1 MTNSRSNSSIAFHRP
16 NHFHMHETGMAAFV
30 GIRLHGGLGNKL
42 FQLLFA
48 KAFAL
53 RHGKEL
59 KIVQIEPNRHSEVDY
74 FNNIFASFASAIDE
88 KAAKDVYA
96 QVYEDPM
103 GPWKHVVYQPKDVP
117 TLYHGYFQTAKH
129 FEDNISR
136 EDILEWLGL
145 ARGTVPSKVLSLY
158 PGVSEGAF
166 IHVRRGDYLTHDH
179 IVHHIDLH
187 KYYENA
193 LKLFDERC
201 AHTKWPLFVVSDDIA
216 HCKSMPEFKAR
227 ERITFVDLD
236 EVETLCLMTLC
247 RLGGIAAN
255 STFSWFG
262 AYLNP
267 CENKLV
273 TLPKPWWTL
282 AGYDTDD
289 LYFRGA
295 TVLSV

>member
-1 MTNSRSNSSIAFHRP
+1 MTS
-16 NHFHMHETGMAAFV
+16 MAAFV

-53 RHGKEL
+53 RQNKEL
-59 KIVQIEPNRHSEVDY
+59 KIVQVEPNRHSQLDY
-74 FNNIFASFASAIDE
+74 FDNAFATFAAAVDE
-88 KAAKDVYA
+88 EAAKRISA
-96 QVYEDPM
+96 HVYEDSV
-103 GPWKHVVYQPKDVP
+103 GPWRHVTYRPRDVP
-117 TLYHGYFQTAKH
+117 TMYHGYFQTAKH
-129 FEDNISR
+129 FEDVISR
-136 EDILEWLGL
+136 EDILGWLGL
-145 ARGTVPSKVLSLY
+145 AKGALPSKVLTLH

-179 IVHHIDLH
+179 IVHHIDLTR
-187 KYYENA
+187 YYEKA
-193 LKLFDERC
+193 LELFDERC
-201 AHTKWPLFVVSDDIA
+201 QNKDWPLFVVSDDIA
-216 HCKSMPEFKAR
+216 HCEGMHILKNR
-227 ERITFVDLD
+227 ESVTFVRDLD

-267 CENKLV
+267 NEDKLV

-282 AGYDTDD
+282 PGYDTND
-289 LYFRGA
+289 LYFKGS
-295 TVLSV
+295 TVIST